1 MPNWIP
7 KRSLTLLAGREGLG
21 KSTIACLIA
30 AEASTGKL
38 TGKPMNVAY
47 LATEDSLSLTVAPRL
62 KAAGAD
68 MEKVFSFQVTT
79 PEGGAG
85 ALSLPGDIQALEK
98 ALVEKN
104 VGLVILDAAK
114 SAMHGSLNGFRDDD
128 VRRFLD
134 PLAAMCDRCDL
145 AVVGLVHFGKQQ
157 SADSGKLILGSIAW
171 SQVARSVL
179 SVAQDMDSGGLV
191 VTNTKSNLASR
202 RVSREVHLESVLIRT
217 DDGGTTE
224 VGRAV
229 LGDETNVSAADLLA
243 VAEEHG
249 GRRTQGEEWL
259 QGYLTEHGA
268 TPRGDVLEAAR
279 EAGIGSE
286 RTVERA
292 FKKMGGVSKTK
303 GFPPVAMWSLP
314 GDSTVTASPYTCESD
329 GIDGIGRDLGRRNDE
344 NGEISHYRHE
354 KKNDGNGDGIGEQP
368 GLEPETRLVLDAL
381 SEDHGLTLNGVKA
394 SLPKRDREN
403 LAGGSRSTEDQEE
416 ALRELLQ
423 QLEERGLVERDGEKF
438 LKSRA
443 VTSAPAHPS
452 VAGSAGLAG
461 SPTPPNV
468 AGSSVSSDTSG
479 LPTPPKQPA
488 NNIHYGILD
497 YEDAEDF
504 PERENTP

>member
-38 TGKPMNVAY
+38 TGEPMNVAY

-145 AVVGLVHFGKQQ
+145 AVIGLVHFGKQQ

-202 RVSREVHLESVLIRT
+202 QVSREVHLESVPIRT

-249 GRRTQGEEWL
+249 GRRTKGEEWL

-279 EAGIGSE
+279 EADIGSE

-303 GFPPVAMWSLP
+303 GFPAVAMWSLP

-329 GIDGIGRDLGRRNDE
+329 GTDGTGRDLGKRNDGT
-344 NGEISHYRHE
+344 GEISQYRHE
-354 KKNDGNGDGIGEQP
+354 KKNDGTGDGIGEQP
-368 GLEPETRLVLDAL
+368 ELEPESTRLVLDAL

-394 SLPKRDREN
+394 SLPQVFRED
-403 LAGGSRSTEDQEE
+403 LADGSRSTEDQEE
-416 ALRELLQ
+416 ALCELLQ
-423 QLEERGLVERDGEKF
+423 QMEERGLVERKGEKF

-443 VTSAPAHPS
+443 ITSAPAHPNPS
-452 VAGSAGLAG
+452 GPSGS
-461 SPTPPNV
+461 
-468 AGSSVSSDTSG
+468 
-479 LPTPPKQPA
+479 PTPPKQPA
-488 NNIHYGILD
+488 NNIQYGILD
-497 YEDAEDF
+497 YEDVEDF

>member
-1 MPNWIP
+1 MLNWIP

-30 AEASTGKL
+30 ADASTGKL

-68 MEKVFSFQVTT
+68 MEKVFSFKVTT
-79 PEGGAG
+79 LEGVTG
-85 ALSLPGDIQALEK
+85 ALSLPGDIQALEE

-145 AVVGLVHFGKQQ
+145 AVIGLVHFGKQQ

-179 SVAQDMDSGGLV
+179 SVAQDRDSGGLV

-202 RVSREVHLESVLIRT
+202 QVSREVHLESVSIRT

-229 LGDETNVSAADLLA
+229 LGAETNVSASELLA

-249 GRRTQGEEWL
+249 GRRTKSEEWL
-259 QGYLTEHGA
+259 QRYLTEHGA
-268 TPRGDVLEAAR
+268 TPRAKVLEAAE

-292 FKKMGGVSKTK
+292 FRKIGAVTEKK
-303 GFPPVAMWSLP
+303 GFPAVAMWSLP
-314 GDSTVTASPYTCESD
+314 GDSTVTAPPYTCESD
-329 GIDGIGRDLGRRNDE
+329 GTDGTGRDLGKRND
-344 NGEISHYRHE
+344 GTGQISQYRHE
-354 KKNDGNGDGIGEQP
+354 QKNDGTGDATGAQP

-381 SEDHGLTLNGVKA
+381 SETHPLSLNVVKGSLT
-394 SLPKRDREN
+394 KRILED
-403 LAGGSRSTEDQEE
+403 LADGSRSAEDQEE
-416 ALRELLQ
+416 ALCERLQ
-423 QLEERGLVERDGEKF
+423 HLEERGLVEREGEKF
-438 LKSRA
+438 FKSRA
-443 VTSAPAHPS
+443 VTSAAAH
-452 VAGSAGLAG
+452 
-461 SPTPPNV
+461 PNV
-468 AGSSVSSDTSG
+468 AGSA
-479 LPTPPKQPA
+479 TPPKQPA

-497 YEDAEDF
+497 YDDLENF